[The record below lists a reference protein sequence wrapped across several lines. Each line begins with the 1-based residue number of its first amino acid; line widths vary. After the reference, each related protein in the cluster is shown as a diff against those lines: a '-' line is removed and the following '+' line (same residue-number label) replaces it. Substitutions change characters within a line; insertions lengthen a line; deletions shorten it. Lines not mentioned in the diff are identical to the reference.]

1 LDLEGT
7 IVPAYT
13 FNRILG
19 AIPILGRILT
29 GGEGEGL
36 FAFTYEMKGALDDP
50 EVSVNPLS
58 ALAPGFLRGLFGGID
73 GDEATVYPEGRER

>member
-1 LDLEGT
+1 M
-7 IVPAYT
+7 
-13 FNRILG
+13 
-19 AIPILGRILT
+19 T

-36 FAFTYEMKGALDDP
+36 LGFVYEMEGELDDP

-73 GDEATVYPEGRER
+73 GDEATVYPEGPGR